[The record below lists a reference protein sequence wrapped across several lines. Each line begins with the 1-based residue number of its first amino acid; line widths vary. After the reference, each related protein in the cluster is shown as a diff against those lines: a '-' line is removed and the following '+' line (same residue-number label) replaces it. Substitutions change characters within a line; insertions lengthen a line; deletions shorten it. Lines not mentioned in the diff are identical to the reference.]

1 MNKSLN
7 EVVQNKDQLIQYFK
21 NGIKDRNQQRV
32 GVEHEKF
39 LFNKNDLKRIDY
51 SQIKKLFEIL
61 TVRGWQLQFEKDKVV
76 GLKRNNQKITTEPGF
91 QYELSG
97 APFKNIHSVCLENSS
112 HFNELKEI
120 FSATSITTS
129 SIAYDPFNK
138 LADIPRSPKER
149 YEIMTTEMP
158 KGGKLSLDMMYKT
171 AGIQINYDYTSE
183 EDFEK
188 KFKIGN
194 YLAPL
199 AIALFANSPFYENK
213 PSGFLSY
220 RGKVWQ
226 ETNRGGIIPITFE
239 KVSFEKYIDHAV
251 NYPILFLKKNG
262 KYHSPNGQTFND
274 FLNGN
279 LNFFKGEKPTLGD
292 FENHLGTI
300 FTEIRLKQVIE
311 FRSLDTCNFGCICNG
326 PSFFTGLIYGSLEE
340 TYEIIKNWKK
350 EEIMEAYLNSPK
362 QGLNTLLNNKRLI
375 DWGRIFLDLSK
386 KGLEKRN
393 ELNKSGKN
401 ETIYLKHIEEII
413 KNKKT
418 RAEMLIEQFNK
429 TKNLNFLV
437 NHEENFSYSGFQS

>member
-1 MNKSLN
+1 MTNRFSSPIQNKS
-7 EVVQNKDQLIQYFK
+7 QLIQYFI
-21 NGIKDRNQQRV
+21 NGIKKKHQLRI

-39 LFNKNDLKRIDY
+39 LFNRGNLKRVDHE
-51 SQIKKLFEIL
+51 QIKKIFQIL
-61 TVRGWQLQFEKDKVV
+61 KNKGWEFQYEKDILI
-76 GLKRNNQKITTEPGF
+76 GLRRENQKITTEPGF

-97 APFKNIHSVCLENSS
+97 TPFKNIHSVCSENSS
-112 HFNELKEI
+112 HFNELKEV
-120 FSATSITTS
+120 FNLLSMTTS
-129 SIAYDPFNK
+129 SIAYDPFSK
-138 LADIPRSPKER
+138 LVDVPRNPKER
-149 YEIMTTEMP
+149 YKIMTAEMP

-171 AGIQINYDYTSE
+171 AGIQINFDYVSE

-199 AIALFANSPFYENK
+199 TIALFANSPFRENK
-213 PSGFLSY
+213 FSGYLSY

-226 ETNRGGIIPITFE
+226 ETNRGGIMPIAFE
-239 KVSFEKYIDHAV
+239 KVNFEKYVDYVI
-251 NYPILFLKKNG
+251 NYSILLPKKNDN
-262 KYHSPNGQTFND
+262 YLSPNGQTFKD
-274 FLNGN
+274 YLNGD
-279 LNFFKGEKPTLGD
+279 LSFLKGQKPTLKD
-292 FENHLGTI
+292 FENHLSTI
-300 FTEIRLKQVIE
+300 FTEVRLKQVLE

-340 TYEIIKNWKK
+340 TFEIIKNWKK
-350 EEIMEAYLNSPK
+350 EEVMEAYFNAPRK
-362 QGLNTLLNNKRLI
+362 GLNTLLNKKKLI
-375 DWGRIFLDLSK
+375 DWGKIFLNLSK

-393 ELNKSGKN
+393 ELNKSKKN

-437 NHEENFSYSGFQS
+437 NHEENFSYSGF

>member
-1 MNKSLN
+1 MTNRFSSPIQNKS
-7 EVVQNKDQLIQYFK
+7 QLIQYFI
-21 NGIKDRNQQRV
+21 NGIKKKHQLRI

-39 LFNKNDLKRIDY
+39 LFNRGNLKRVDHE
-51 SQIKKLFEIL
+51 QIKKIFQIL
-61 TVRGWQLQFEKDKVV
+61 KNKGWEFQYEKDILI
-76 GLKRNNQKITTEPGF
+76 GLRRENQKITTEPGF

-97 APFKNIHSVCLENSS
+97 TPFKNIHSVCSENSS
-112 HFNELKEI
+112 HFYELKEV
-120 FSATSITTS
+120 FNLLSITTS
-129 SIAYDPFNK
+129 SIAYDPFSK
-138 LADIPRSPKER
+138 LVDVPRNPKER
-149 YEIMTTEMP
+149 YKIMTAEMP

-171 AGIQINYDYTSE
+171 AGIQINFDYVSE

-199 AIALFANSPFYENK
+199 TIALFANSPFKENK
-213 PSGFLSY
+213 FSGYLSY

-226 ETNRGGIIPITFE
+226 ETNRGGIMPIAFE
-239 KVSFEKYIDHAV
+239 KVNFEKYVDYVI
-251 NYPILFLKKNG
+251 NYSILLPKKNDN
-262 KYHSPNGQTFND
+262 YLSPNGQTFKD
-274 FLNGN
+274 YLNGD
-279 LNFFKGEKPTLGD
+279 LSFLKGQKPTLKD
-292 FENHLGTI
+292 FENHLSTI
-300 FTEIRLKQVIE
+300 FTEVRLKQVLE

-340 TYEIIKNWKK
+340 TFEIIKNWKK
-350 EEIMEAYLNSPK
+350 EEVMEAYFNAPRK
-362 QGLNTLLNNKRLI
+362 GLNTLLNKKKLI
-375 DWGRIFLDLSK
+375 DWGKIFLNLSK

-393 ELNKSGKN
+393 ELNKSKKN

-437 NHEENFSYSGFQS
+437 NHDENFSYSGF

>member
-1 MNKSLN
+1 MTNKSN
-7 EVVQNKDQLIQYFK
+7 SFIENKTQLIQYFK
-21 NGIKDRNQQRV
+21 DGIKKDTNLRI

-39 LFNKNDLKRIDY
+39 LFNKTDLKRINYD
-51 SQIKKLFEIL
+51 QIKKIFEIL
-61 TVRGWQLQFEKDKVV
+61 KDKGWEPQLEKDKLI
-76 GLKRNNQKITTEPGF
+76 GLKRQNQKITTEPGF

-97 APFKNIHSVCLENSS
+97 APFKNIHSVCSENSS
-112 HFNELKEI
+112 HFNELKEV
-120 FSATSITTS
+120 FNSTNITTS

-138 LADIPRSPKER
+138 LTDIPKSPKER
-149 YEIMTTEMP
+149 YKIMTAEMP
-158 KGGKLSLDMMYKT
+158 RGGKLSLDMMYKT

-199 AIALFANSPFYENK
+199 TIALFANSPFYENK

-226 ETNRGGIIPITFE
+226 ETNRGGIMPITFE
-239 KVSFEKYIDHAV
+239 NVNFEKYIDHAL
-251 NYPILFLKKNG
+251 NYPILFLKKKE
-262 KYHSPNGQTFND
+262 KYYSPNGQTFND

-279 LNFFKGEKPTLGD
+279 LKFLSGEKPTLED

-350 EEIMEAYLNSPK
+350 KEVMEAYLNAPK
-362 QGLNTLLNNKRLI
+362 QGLDTLLQDKKLI
-375 DWGRIFLDLSK
+375 EWAKIFLDLTK

-413 KNKKT
+413 SKKKT
-418 RAEMLIEQFNK
+418 RAEMLIEQYNK
-429 TKNLNFLV
+429 TKKLDFLI
-437 NHEENFSYSGFQS
+437 NHDENFSYSGF

>member
-1 MNKSLN
+1 MTNKSN
-7 EVVQNKDQLIQYFK
+7 SFIENKTQLIQYFK
-21 NGIKDRNQQRV
+21 DGIKKDTDLRI

-39 LFNKNDLKRIDY
+39 LFNKTDLKRINYD
-51 SQIKKLFEIL
+51 QIKKIFEIL
-61 TVRGWQLQFEKDKVV
+61 KDKGWEPQLEKDKLI
-76 GLKRNNQKITTEPGF
+76 GLKRQNQKITTEPGF

-97 APFKNIHSVCLENSS
+97 APFKNIHSVCSENSS
-112 HFNELKEI
+112 HFNELKEV
-120 FSATSITTS
+120 FKSTNITTS

-138 LADIPRSPKER
+138 LTDIPKSPKER
-149 YEIMTTEMP
+149 YTIMTAEMP

-171 AGIQINYDYTSE
+171 AGIQINYDYISE

-199 AIALFANSPFYENK
+199 TIALFANSPFNENK
-213 PSGFLSY
+213 LSGFLSY

-226 ETNRGGIIPITFE
+226 ETNRGGIMPITFE
-239 KVSFEKYIDHAV
+239 NINFEKYIDHAI
-251 NYPILFLKKNG
+251 NYPILFIKKKG

-279 LNFFKGEKPTLGD
+279 LSFLKGEIPTLED

-350 EEIMEAYLNSPK
+350 EEVMEAYLNAPK
-362 QGLNTLLNNKRLI
+362 QGLNTLLQNKKLV
-375 DWGRIFLDLSK
+375 DWAQIFLNLSK

-413 KNKKT
+413 SNKKT
-418 RAEMLIEQFNK
+418 RAEMLIEQYNK
-429 TKNLNFLV
+429 TKKLDFLI
-437 NHEENFSYSGFQS
+437 NHDENFSYSGF

>member
-1 MNKSLN
+1 MSNNSKATIENKS
-7 EVVQNKDQLIQYFK
+7 QLIQYFID
-21 NGIKDRNQQRV
+21 GIKENNNQRI

-51 SQIKKLFEIL
+51 EKIKKIFEIL
-61 TVRGWQLQFEKDKVV
+61 EGKGWELVYEKDKII
-76 GLKRNNQKITTEPGF
+76 GLRRENQKITTEPGF

-97 APFKNIHSVCLENSS
+97 APFKNIHSVCSENSS
-112 HFNELKEI
+112 HFNELKEV
-120 FSATSITTS
+120 FNSVSITTS

-138 LADIPRSPKER
+138 LEEIPKSPKER
-149 YEIMTTEMP
+149 YKIMTSEMP

-199 AIALFANSPFYENK
+199 TIAIFANSPFNEKNL
-213 PSGFLSY
+213 SGYLSY

-226 ETNRGGIIPITFE
+226 ETNRGGIMPITFE
-239 KVSFEKYIDHAV
+239 KVNFEKYIDHAI
-251 NYPILFLKKNG
+251 NYPILFLKKKG
-262 KYHSPNGQTFND
+262 KYYSPNGQTFND

-279 LNFFKGEKPTLGD
+279 LNFLKREKPTLED

-326 PSFFTGLIYGSLEE
+326 PSFFTGLIYGSLDE
-340 TYEIIKNWKK
+340 TYEIIKDWKK
-350 EEIMEAYLNSPK
+350 EEVMEAYLNAPK
-362 QGLNTLLNNKRLI
+362 QGLNTLLHNKKLI
-375 DWGRIFLDLSK
+375 DWGKKFLDLSK

-401 ETIYLKHIEEII
+401 ETIYLKHIEEILKI
-413 KNKKT
+413 KK
-418 RAEMLIEQFNK
+418 LEQK
-429 TKNLNFLV
+429 C
-437 NHEENFSYSGFQS
+437 